1 MARQSGQSSCLLGKV
16 VESEKKEK
24 LDLIVATKS
33 TTHIRVSLAILK
45 SIDTSQQQGLGSA
58 AAPLAELQVVVV
70 DRLGSAQRDQQ
81 QLFSS

>member
-24 LDLIVATKS
+24 LDLIVAT
-33 TTHIRVSLAILK
+33 SL
-45 SIDTSQQQGLGSA
+45 
-58 AAPLAELQVVVV
+58 EFQVVAV

>member
-1 MARQSGQSSCLLGKV
+1 MARQSDQSSCLLGKV

-33 TTHIRVSLAILK
+33 TTQIRVSLAILK

-58 AAPLAELQVVVV
+58 VAPLA
-70 DRLGSAQRDQQ
+70 
-81 QLFSS
+81 